1 MHTTARLTT
10 AAVLLAATTT
20 ATAAPGK
27 ASGYF
32 RLDKT
37 RSEFT
42 NGCAFRLPDPSGAA
56 PGVTH
61 VILSDKPLD
70 CDAADQTFDPVEAAK
85 AQVKAQKPAF
95 VTFTLPAGPTVDRID
110 GGWESTAPEDG
121 FSFGGQGKVAIK
133 VNTADRVTGRYFLDK
148 PSDFFDKT
156 FQFDFTW
163 DAPVLAGSMSGTAL
177 PAGGGDV
184 GAAYQKYVA
193 AIGKGDLAAIR
204 TTVTAA
210 KAADV
215 PALRGAEA
223 KKLVELMQL
232 FELKT
237 ATVTSGVQRG
247 DQAALLV
254 KGVGFDKA
262 PGEGRVI
269 MQREGGAWK
278 VARVIMKS
286 PF

>member
-42 NGCAFRLPDPSGAA
+42 NGCAFRLPDPSGATA
-56 PGVTH
+56 GVTH

-95 VTFTLPAGPTVDRID
+95 VTFTLPAGSTVDRID

>member
-1 MHTTARLTT
+1 MQTTTRLTT
-10 AAVLLAATTT
+10 AALLLAATTT

-37 RSEFT
+37 RSEFAHA
-42 NGCAFRLPDPSGAA
+42 CAFRLPDPSGATA
-56 PGVTH
+56 GVTH
-61 VILSDKPLD
+61 VVLADKPLD
-70 CDAADQTFDPVEAAK
+70 CDAADQTFDPIEAAK
-85 AQVKAQKPAF
+85 AQVRAQKPAF

-133 VNTADRVTGRYFLDK
+133 VNTAERVTGRYFLDK

-163 DAPVLAGSMSGTAL
+163 DAPVLAGAVSGTAV
-177 PAGGGDV
+177 PAGGGDI

-193 AIGKGDLAAIR
+193 AIGKGDLALIR

-210 KAADV
+210 RAADL
-215 PALRGAEA
+215 PAVRGAEA
-223 KKLVELMQL
+223 KKLVELMQI

-237 ATVTSGVQRG
+237 ATVSGGLQRG
-247 DQAALLV
+247 DQAALNV
-254 KGVGFDKA
+254 KGTGYDKL
-262 PGEGRVI
+262 PSEGRVI

-278 VARVIMKS
+278 VAKVIMKS

>member
-1 MHTTARLTT
+1 MTTTARLTT
-10 AAVLLAATTT
+10 AALLLAAAT
-20 ATAAPGK
+20 AHAAPGK

-37 RSEFT
+37 RSEFSHA
-42 NGCAFRLPDPSGAA
+42 CAFRLPDPSGATS
-56 PGVTH
+56 GVTH
-61 VILSDKPLD
+61 VVLSDKPLD

-85 AQVKAQKPAF
+85 AQVQPQKPAF
-95 VTFTLPAGPTVDRID
+95 ITFTLAPGATVDRID
-110 GGWESTAPEDG
+110 GGWTSTAPEDG
-121 FSFGGQGKVAIK
+121 SSFGGQGKVAIK
-133 VNTADRVTGRYFLDK
+133 VNAAERVPGRYFLDK

-163 DAPVLAGSMSGTAL
+163 DAPVLAGAMSGTPV
-177 PAGGGDV
+177 PAGGGDI

-193 AIGKGDLAAIR
+193 AMGKGDLALIR

-223 KKLVELMQL
+223 KKLVELMQI

-237 ATVTSGVQRG
+237 ATVSGGLQRG
-247 DQAALLV
+247 DQAALSV
-254 KGVGFDKA
+254 KGMGYDKL
-262 PGEGRVI
+262 PSEGRVI
-269 MQREGGAWK
+269 MQREGGVWK
-278 VARVIMKS
+278 VAKVIMKS

>member
-10 AAVLLAATTT
+10 AALVLAATTT

-37 RSEFT
+37 RSDFT
-42 NGCAFRLPDPSGAA
+42 NGCAFRLPDPSGATA
-56 PGVTH
+56 GVTH

-95 VTFTLPAGPTVDRID
+95 VTFTVPTGATVERID

-121 FSFGGQGKVAIK
+121 FSFGGQGKVAMK
-133 VNTADRVTGRYFLDK
+133 VSTADRVTGRYFLDK

-163 DAPVLAGSMSGTAL
+163 DAPVLAGAMSGTAL
-177 PAGGGDV
+177 PAGGGEV

-193 AIGKGDLAAIR
+193 AMSKGDLNAIR
-204 TTVTAA
+204 AAVTTA

-215 PALRGAEA
+215 PTLRGAEA
-223 KKLVELMQL
+223 KKLIELMQL

-237 ATVTSGVQRG
+237 ATVTSGMQRG

-254 KGVGFDKA
+254 KGVGFDKS
-262 PGEGRVI
+262 PTEGRVI

>member
-10 AAVLLAATTT
+10 AALLLAATTT
-20 ATAAPGK
+20 AAAAPGK

-32 RLDKT
+32 RLDKV
-37 RSEFT
+37 RSEFSHA
-42 NGCAFRLPDPSGAA
+42 CAFRLPDPSGAT

-61 VILSDKPLD
+61 VVLSDKRLD
-70 CDAADQTFDPVEAAK
+70 CDAADQSFDPLEAAK
-85 AQVKAQKPAF
+85 AQVEPQKPAF
-95 VTFTLPAGPTVDRID
+95 VTFTLTPGATVDRID
-110 GGWESTAPEDG
+110 GGWTSTAPEDG

-133 VNTADRVTGRYFLDK
+133 VNTAERVTGRYFLEK

-163 DAPVLAGSMSGTAL
+163 DAPVLAGAMSGTPV
-177 PAGGGDV
+177 PAGGGDI

-193 AIGKGDLAAIR
+193 AIGKGDLALIR
-204 TTVTAA
+204 TAVTAA

-215 PALRGAEA
+215 PTLRGAEA
-223 KKLVELMQL
+223 KKLVELMQV

-237 ATVTSGVQRG
+237 ATVSGGLQRG
-247 DQAALLV
+247 DQAALNV
-254 KGVGFDKA
+254 KGTGFDRL
-262 PGEGRVI
+262 PSEGRVI
-269 MQREGGAWK
+269 MQREGGVWK
-278 VARVIMKS
+278 VAKVIMKS

>member
-1 MHTTARLTT
+1 MQTTTRLTT
-10 AAVLLAATTT
+10 AALLLAATTT

-37 RSEFT
+37 RSEFAHA
-42 NGCAFRLPDPSGAA
+42 CAFRLPDPSGATA
-56 PGVTH
+56 GVTH
-61 VILSDKPLD
+61 VVLADKPLD
-70 CDAADQTFDPVEAAK
+70 CDAADQTFDPIEAAK
-85 AQVKAQKPAF
+85 AQVRAQKPAF

-133 VNTADRVTGRYFLDK
+133 VNTAERVTGRYFLDK

-163 DAPVLAGSMSGTAL
+163 DAPVLAGAVSGTAV
-177 PAGGGDV
+177 PAGGGDI

-193 AIGKGDLAAIR
+193 AIGKGDLTLIR

-210 KAADV
+210 KAADL
-215 PALRGAEA
+215 PAVRGAEA
-223 KKLVELMQL
+223 KKLVELMQI

-237 ATVTSGVQRG
+237 ATVSGGLQRG
-247 DQAALLV
+247 DQAALNV
-254 KGVGFDKA
+254 KGTGYDKL
-262 PGEGRVI
+262 PSEGRVI

-278 VARVIMKS
+278 VAKVIMKS

>member
-10 AAVLLAATTT
+10 AALLLAATTT
-20 ATAAPGK
+20 AAAAPGK
-27 ASGYF
+27 ASDYF
-32 RLDKT
+32 RLDKV
-37 RSEFT
+37 RSEFSHA
-42 NGCAFRLPDPSGAA
+42 CAFRLPDPSGAT

-61 VILSDKPLD
+61 VVLSDKRLD
-70 CDAADQTFDPVEAAK
+70 CDAADQSFDPVDAVK
-85 AQVKAQKPAF
+85 AQAAPQKPAF
-95 VTFTLPAGPTVDRID
+95 VTFTLAPGATVDRID
-110 GGWESTAPEDG
+110 GGWTSTAPEDG

-133 VNTADRVTGRYFLDK
+133 VNTAERVTGRYFLEK

-163 DAPVLAGSMSGTAL
+163 DAPVLAGSMSGTPLA
-177 PAGGGDV
+177 AGGGEV
-184 GAAYQKYVA
+184 GAAYQKYLA
-193 AIGKGDLAAIR
+193 ALGKGDLAAIR
-204 TTVTAA
+204 ASVTTA

-223 KKLVELMQL
+223 RKLVELMQL

-254 KGVGFDKA
+254 KGVGFDKS
-262 PGEGRVI
+262 PNDGRI
-269 MQREGGAWK
+269 ILQREGGVWK
-278 VARVIMKS
+278 VSRVIMKS

>member
-42 NGCAFRLPDPSGAA
+42 NGCAFRLPDPSGATA
-56 PGVTH
+56 GVTH

-95 VTFTLPAGPTVDRID
+95 VTFTLPAGQTVDRID

-262 PGEGRVI
+262 PSEGRVI

>member
-1 MHTTARLTT
+1 MQTTARLTT
-10 AAVLLAATTT
+10 AALLLAATTT

-37 RSEFT
+37 RSEFAHA
-42 NGCAFRLPDPSGAA
+42 CAFRLPDPSGATA
-56 PGVTH
+56 GVTH
-61 VILSDKPLD
+61 VVLADKPLD
-70 CDAADQTFDPVEAAK
+70 CDAADQTFDPIDAAK
-85 AQVKAQKPAF
+85 AQVRAQKPAF
-95 VTFTLPAGPTVDRID
+95 ITFTLPAGPTVDRID

-133 VNTADRVTGRYFLDK
+133 VNTAERVTGRYFLDT

-163 DAPVLAGSMSGTAL
+163 DAPVLAGALSGTAV
-177 PAGGGDV
+177 PAGGGDI

-193 AIGKGDLAAIR
+193 AISKGDLALIR

-210 KAADV
+210 KAADL

-223 KKLVELMQL
+223 KKLVELMQI

-237 ATVTSGVQRG
+237 ATVSGGLQRG
-247 DQAALLV
+247 DQAALNV
-254 KGVGFDKA
+254 KGTGYDKL
-262 PGEGRVI
+262 PSEGRVI

-278 VARVIMKS
+278 VAKVIMKS

>member
-1 MHTTARLTT
+1 MTTARLTT
-10 AAVLLAATTT
+10 AAILFAATT
-20 ATAAPGK
+20 AAHAAPGK

-37 RSEFT
+37 RSEFSHA
-42 NGCAFRLPDPSGAA
+42 CAFRLPDPSGATS
-56 PGVTH
+56 GVTH
-61 VILSDKPLD
+61 VVLSDKPLD

-85 AQVKAQKPAF
+85 AQVQPQKPAF
-95 VTFTLPAGPTVDRID
+95 ITFTLAPGATVDRID
-110 GGWESTAPEDG
+110 GGWTSTAPEDG

-133 VNTADRVTGRYFLDK
+133 VNTAERVTGRYFLDK

-163 DAPVLAGSMSGTAL
+163 DAPVLAGAMSGTPV
-177 PAGGGDV
+177 PAGGGDI

-193 AIGKGDLAAIR
+193 AMGKGDLALIR

-223 KKLVELMQL
+223 KKLVELMQI

-237 ATVTSGVQRG
+237 ATVSGGLQRG
-247 DQAALLV
+247 DQAALSV
-254 KGVGFDKA
+254 KGMGYDKL
-262 PGEGRVI
+262 PSEGRVI
-269 MQREGGAWK
+269 MQREGGVWK
-278 VARVIMKS
+278 VAKVIMKS

>member
-10 AAVLLAATTT
+10 AALLLAATTT

-42 NGCAFRLPDPSGAA
+42 HACAFRLPDPSGTT
-56 PGVTH
+56 PGLTH
-61 VILSDKPLD
+61 VVLSDKPLD

-85 AQVKAQKPAF
+85 EHVKPQKPAF
-95 VTFTLPAGPTVDRID
+95 VTFTLAPGATVDRID
-110 GGWESTAPEDG
+110 GGWTSTAPEDG

-163 DAPVLAGSMSGTAL
+163 DAPVLAGAMSGTPVA
-177 PAGGGDV
+177 AGGGEI
-184 GAAYQKYVA
+184 GAAYLKYVA
-193 AIGKGDLAAIR
+193 AIAKGDLAAIR

-210 KAADV
+210 KAADM

-223 KKLVELMQL
+223 KKLVELMQI

-237 ATVTSGVQRG
+237 ASVTSGLQRG
-247 DQAALLV
+247 DQAALNV
-254 KGVGFDKA
+254 KGMGFDKL
-262 PGEGRVI
+262 PSDGRVI

-278 VARVIMKS
+278 VAKVIMKS